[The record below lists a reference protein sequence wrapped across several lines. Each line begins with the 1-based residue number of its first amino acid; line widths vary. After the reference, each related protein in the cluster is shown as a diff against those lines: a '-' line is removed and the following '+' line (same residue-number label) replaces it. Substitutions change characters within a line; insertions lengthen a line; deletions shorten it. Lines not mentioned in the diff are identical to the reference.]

1 MQIVNKGKN
10 NDKKINAAFCF
21 LYFVSRNVFIYSG
34 RGGGGAYLQGVGRRI
49 GCYLLTFINVS
60 SGLGLLVERLIYG
73 YGIAANIFMIT
84 QTIFC

>member
-1 MQIVNKGKN
+1 MQAFVFCILYHEMCLSIV
-10 NDKKINAAFCF
+10 
-21 LYFVSRNVFIYSG
+21 
-34 RGGGGAYLQGVGRRI
+34 GGGGAYLQGVGRRI

-73 YGIAANIFMIT
+73 YGIAVNIFMIT